1 MRVCHCLLPKPGQQT
16 PFIHPTLLTRTMNH
30 ITLPLKDI
38 AIGKNIRVDTSNVN
52 IGDLVESIRSHGLL
66 ENLIVQKAAAGAKT
80 PFRLVAGF
88 QRVRALREL
97 TKQKHFTRDDTFA
110 CLVIPQDANAAEIA
124 LAENTART
132 AMHAADQ
139 ALVFRNLIE
148 KDGMDITGIASR
160 FNTNERQVRRAL
172 AIANVHKDILTDY
185 RNREIN
191 YDIVKTFA
199 GIKDPT
205 EQLTV
210 YQKIREHNWS
220 MNPQAVKSFLSNA
233 RESVFSNE
241 LLFAGIQDYIDAGG
255 QIEED
260 LFADK
265 PKDALYAINP
275 ELIKELIDKKLA
287 GYTEKFNGQWN
298 WIKTSQDMN
307 SYDIKT
313 KYDSIPPVKISER
326 MLTGARSLSQ
336 EAAGL
341 AQTLYKDSGIS
352 MENLVEKTAPIT
364 AKIDMAIEKMINAIN
379 KAQYDD
385 YVMDNGGIFIVFDY
399 SMVPN
404 IEAGLLDKRFLKE
417 KRKQQGKVAAAARV
431 TPAHNG
437 ETQTNGN
444 GAQHTAANDLE
455 DKVPEWMKDIP
466 APTERMENTD
476 TGSTPVPVNGSG
488 VTAVPQTVT
497 PPAQPQTQPEPE
509 DNATLSDKFL
519 QKLSYMQMSIVKLQS
534 LTKTDGDGS
543 LIQSLFLFHLV
554 DKFFNTDRLPDPA
567 FDVHLHRVPTYPV
580 WMREDSERNTF
591 RSYASSIDLLREA
604 TPAVPDWSS
613 HPSAGARYH
622 AFMAQDSDTRQR
634 QINTALSAGLM
645 PNPLFIEDIEDSLF
659 AVLLSKLDINW
670 RDFMNLNEEYFNNLS
685 KAALFAVGKEITG
698 DNNWIDRAAKK
709 DILVSKLTEIVNP
722 ATTPPHLGEDVRIRA
737 ANWLP
742 PVLKI
747 GIVEAHTR

>member
-1 MRVCHCLLPKPGQQT
+1 
-16 PFIHPTLLTRTMNH
+16 MNH

-38 AIGKNIRVDTSNVN
+38 AIGKNIRTDTSNVN

-66 ENLIVQKAAAGAKT
+66 ENLIVQQAADGAKT
-80 PFRLVAGF
+80 PYRLIAGF

-97 TKQKHFTRDDTFA
+97 TKQKHFTGDDTFA
-110 CLVIPQDANAAEIA
+110 CLVIPLEANAAEIA

-160 FNTNERQVRRAL
+160 FNTNERQVRRVL
-172 AIANVHKDILTDY
+172 AIANVHKDILKDY
-185 RNREIN
+185 RTREIN

-199 GIKDPT
+199 GIKDPK
-205 EQLTV
+205 EQLEV
-210 YQKIREHNWS
+210 YKKIREHNWS

-241 LLFAGIQDYIDAGG
+241 LLFVGIQDYIDAGG

-275 ELIKELIDKKLA
+275 DIIKQLIDKKLA

-326 MLTGARSLSQ
+326 MLASARSLSR
-336 EAAGL
+336 EASSL
-341 AQTLYKDSGIS
+341 AQQLYNDLEVS
-352 MENLVEKTAPIT
+352 MENLVEKTSPVT
-364 AKIDMAIEKMINAIN
+364 AKIDLAVDKLINAIN
-379 KAQYDD
+379 KAHYDD

-417 KRKQQGKVAAAARV
+417 KRKQQSKVAVASRA
-431 TPAHNG
+431 TPLENQHAPS
-437 ETQTNGN
+437 NGN
-444 GAQHTAANDLE
+444 GAHHTETNDFE

-466 APTERMENTD
+466 APTESIEPAD
-476 TGSTPVPVNGSG
+476 TGPDPVQVNGSD
-488 VTAVPQTVT
+488 VTPMGQTVT
-497 PPAQPQTQPEPE
+497 PSSDAPTDPEPE

-519 QKLSYMQMSIVKLQS
+519 QKLSYMQMSIVKLQA
-534 LTKTDGDGS
+534 LTKTDGGAS

-567 FDVHLHRVPTYPV
+567 FDVHLHRVPAYPV
-580 WMREDSERNTF
+580 WMREDTERNTF
-591 RSYASSIDLLREA
+591 RSYASSIDMLREA
-604 TPAVPDWSS
+604 TLTVPEWTAHQSVS
-613 HPSAGARYH
+613 TRYT
-622 AFMAQDSDTRQR
+622 AFMEQDAETRQR
-634 QINTALSAGLM
+634 QINTTLSAGLM
-645 PNPLFIEDIEDSLF
+645 PNPLFDEDVEDSLF
-659 AVLLSKLDINW
+659 AVLLAKLDISW
-670 RDFMNLNEEYFNNLS
+670 RDFMNLNNNYFNNMS

-698 DNNWIDRAAKK
+698 DSNWIDRNAKK
-709 DILVSKLTEIVNP
+709 DILVSKLGEIVNP
-722 ATTPPHLGEDVRIRA
+722 STTPPHLSEEARTRA
-737 ANWLP
+737 GNWMP

-747 GIVEAHTR
+747 GINEAHTR

>member
-1 MRVCHCLLPKPGQQT
+1 
-16 PFIHPTLLTRTMNH
+16 MNH

-38 AIGKNIRVDTSNVN
+38 AIGKNIRADTSNVN

-66 ENLIVQKAAAGAKT
+66 ENLIVQKSADGAKT

-97 TKQKHFTRDDTFA
+97 TKQKHFTGADTFA

-160 FNTNERQVRRAL
+160 FNTNERQVKRAL
-172 AIANVHKDILTDY
+172 AIANVHKDILKDY
-185 RNREIN
+185 RAREIN
-191 YDIVKTFA
+191 YDIVKAFA
-199 GIKDPT
+199 SIKDPK
-205 EQLTV
+205 EQLEV
-210 YQKIREHNWS
+210 YKKIQEHNWS

-241 LLFAGIQDYIDAGG
+241 LLFVGIQDYIDAGG

-260 LFADK
+260 LFADN

-275 ELIKELIDKKLA
+275 DIIKELIDKKLT
-287 GYTEKFNGQWN
+287 GYAEKFNGQWN

-326 MLTGARSLSQ
+326 MLAGARSLSQ

-341 AQTLYKDSGIS
+341 AQQLYKDSDVS
-352 MENLVEKTAPIT
+352 MENLVGKTAPIT
-364 AKIDMAIEKMINAIN
+364 AKIDMAVEKLIAAIN

-417 KRKQQGKVAAAARV
+417 KRKQQSKVAAAARV

-444 GAQHTAANDLE
+444 GAQHTETNDLE
-455 DKVPEWMKDIP
+455 DKVPEWMRDIP
-466 APTERMENTD
+466 APTGSDDTTD
-476 TGSTPVPVNGSG
+476 ITPDPVQVNGSEA
-488 VTAVPQTVT
+488 TPMTRTVT
-497 PPAQPQTQPEPE
+497 PSTHGQADPEPE

-534 LTKTDGDGS
+534 LTKAEDGVS
-543 LIQSLFLFHLV
+543 VIQSLFLFHLV

-591 RSYASSIDLLREA
+591 RSYASSIGMLREA
-604 TPAVPDWSS
+604 TPAVPEWSS

-622 AFMAQDSDTRQR
+622 AFMEQDHDTRQR
-634 QINTALSAGLM
+634 QINTVLSAGLM

-670 RDFMNLNEEYFNNLS
+670 RDFMNLNEEYFHNMS

-698 DNNWIDRAAKK
+698 DNNWIDRTAKK

-722 ATTPPHLGEDVRIRA
+722 STTPPHLSEEARTRA

-747 GIVEAHTR
+747 GIVEARTR

>member
-1 MRVCHCLLPKPGQQT
+1 
-16 PFIHPTLLTRTMNH
+16 MNH

-38 AIGKNIRVDTSNVN
+38 SIGKNIRADTSNVN

-66 ENLIVQKAAAGAKT
+66 ENLIVQQAAAGAKT

-110 CLVIPQDANAAEIA
+110 CLVIPLDANAAEIA

-139 ALVFRNLIE
+139 ALVFKNLIE
-148 KDGMDITGIASR
+148 KDGMDITGIAAR

-172 AIANVHKDILTDY
+172 AIANVHKDILKDY

-210 YQKIREHNWS
+210 YRKIQEHNWS

-241 LLFAGIQDYIDAGG
+241 LLFVGMQAYIDAGG

-275 ELIKELIDKKLA
+275 ELIKALIDKKLA
-287 GYTEKFNGQWN
+287 GYTEKFNGKWN
-298 WIKTSQDMN
+298 WIKTSQDVN

-341 AQTLYKDSGIS
+341 ARQLYTDSDIS
-352 MENLVEKTAPIT
+352 MENLVEKTSPVT
-364 AKIDMAIEKMINAIN
+364 AKIDMAVDKLIAAIN

-417 KRKQQGKVAAAARV
+417 KRKQQSKVAVASQV
-431 TPAHNG
+431 TPTPAQ
-437 ETQTNGN
+437 EIQTNGN
-444 GAQHTAANDLE
+444 GAQQTEGGDLE
-455 DKVPEWMKDIP
+455 DKVPDWMKDIP
-466 APTERMENTD
+466 APTEPIEHTD
-476 TGSTPVPVNGSG
+476 TSPDPVQVNGSEA
-488 VTAVPQTVT
+488 TPMSNAAT
-497 PPAQPQTQPEPE
+497 PPAHVQREPEPE

-534 LTKTDGDGS
+534 LTKTDGGGS

-554 DKFFNTDRLPDPA
+554 DKFFNTDHLPDPA
-567 FDVHLHRVPTYPV
+567 FDVHLHRVPAYPV
-580 WMREDSERNTF
+580 WMREDSERHTF
-591 RSYASSIDLLREA
+591 RSYASSIGMLREA
-604 TPAVPDWSS
+604 TITVPDWSAHES
-613 HPSAGARYH
+613 VSTRYTL
-622 AFMAQDSDTRQR
+622 FMEQDAETRQR

-670 RDFMNLNEEYFNNLS
+670 RDFMNLNEEYFHNLS

-698 DNNWIDRAAKK
+698 DNNWIDRNTKK

-722 ATTPPHLGEDVRIRA
+722 ATTPPHLGEDVRTRA

-747 GIVEAHTR
+747 GIAEARSQ

>member
-1 MRVCHCLLPKPGQQT
+1 
-16 PFIHPTLLTRTMNH
+16 MNH

-38 AIGKNIRVDTSNVN
+38 SIGKNIRADTSNVN

-66 ENLIVQKAAAGAKT
+66 ENLIVQQAAAGAKT

-97 TKQKHFTRDDTFA
+97 TKQKHFTSADTFA

-148 KDGMDITGIASR
+148 KDGMDITGIAAR

-172 AIANVHKDILTDY
+172 AIANVHKDILKDY
-185 RNREIN
+185 RSREIN
-191 YDIVKTFA
+191 YDIVKAFA
-199 GIKDPT
+199 GIKDPQ

-210 YQKIREHNWS
+210 YRKIQEHNWS

-241 LLFAGIQDYIDAGG
+241 LLFVGIQGYIDAGG

-260 LFADK
+260 LFADH

-275 ELIKELIDKKLA
+275 DIIKELIDKKLA
-287 GYTEKFNGQWN
+287 GYVEKFNGQWN

-326 MLTGARSLSQ
+326 MLTSARSLSR
-336 EAAGL
+336 EAAAL
-341 AQTLYKDSGIS
+341 AQQLYKDSDVS
-352 MENLVEKTAPIT
+352 MENLVEKTSPVT
-364 AKIDMAIEKMINAIN
+364 AKIDMAVEKLIAAIN

-417 KRKQQGKVAAAARV
+417 KRKQQSKVAVASRA
-431 TPAHNG
+431 TPPENQDAPS
-437 ETQTNGN
+437 NGN
-444 GAQHTAANDLE
+444 GAQHTETNDLE
-455 DKVPEWMKDIP
+455 DKVPDWMKDIP
-466 APTERMENTD
+466 APTESDDTTD
-476 TGSTPVPVNGSG
+476 TSPDPVQVNGSED
-488 VTAVPQTVT
+488 T
-497 PPAQPQTQPEPE
+497 PPAHVQREPEPE

-534 LTKTDGDGS
+534 LTKTDDGGS

-554 DKFFNTDRLPDPA
+554 DKFFNTDRLPDVA
-567 FDVHLHRVPTYPV
+567 FDVHLHRVPAYPV

-591 RSYASSIDLLREA
+591 RSYASSIGMLREA
-604 TPAVPDWSS
+604 TPAAPDWSS
-613 HPSAGARYH
+613 HPSAGTRYH
-622 AFMAQDSDTRQR
+622 AFMEQDHDTRQR

-659 AVLLSKLDINW
+659 AVFLSKLDINW
-670 RDFMNLNEEYFNNLS
+670 RDFMNLNEAYFHNLS

-698 DNNWIDRAAKK
+698 DNHWIDRNTKK
-709 DILVSKLTEIVNP
+709 DILVNKLTEIVNP
-722 ATTPPHLGEDVRIRA
+722 ATTPPHLSEDVRTRA

-747 GIVEAHTR
+747 GIVEARTR

>member
-1 MRVCHCLLPKPGQQT
+1 
-16 PFIHPTLLTRTMNH
+16 MNH

-38 AIGKNIRVDTSNVN
+38 SVGKNIRTDTSNVN

-66 ENLIVQKAAAGAKT
+66 ENLIVQQAAPGAKA

-97 TKQKHFTRDDTFA
+97 TKQKHFTREDTFA
-110 CLVIPQDANAAEIA
+110 CLVIPDNANAAEVA

-160 FNTNERQVRRAL
+160 FNTNERQVRRVL
-172 AIANVHKDILTDY
+172 AIANVHKDILADY
-185 RNREIN
+185 RARKIN
-191 YDIVKTFA
+191 YDIVKAFA
-199 GIKDPT
+199 SIKDPK
-205 EQLTV
+205 EQLEV
-210 YQKIREHNWS
+210 YKKIQEHNWS
-220 MNPQAVKSFLSNA
+220 MNPQAIKSFLSNA
-233 RESVFSNE
+233 RESIFSNE
-241 LLFAGIQDYIDAGG
+241 LLFVGIQAYINAGG

-260 LFADK
+260 LFADN

-287 GYTEKFNGQWN
+287 GYAEQFNGQWN

-326 MLTGARSLSQ
+326 MLTNARSLSQ
-336 EAAGL
+336 DASSL
-341 AQTLYKDSGIS
+341 THNLYNDSDVS

-364 AKIDMAIEKMINAIN
+364 AKIDMAVEKRINAIN
-379 KAQYDD
+379 KAQFDD

-404 IEAGLLDKRFLKE
+404 VEAGLLDKRFLKE
-417 KRKQQGKVAAAARV
+417 KRKQQSKVAVASRA
-431 TPAHNG
+431 TPPEKQDAPS
-437 ETQTNGN
+437 NGN
-444 GAQHTAANDLE
+444 GAQHTETNDLE

-466 APTERMENTD
+466 APTESMEPTD
-476 TGSTPVPVNGSG
+476 TGPDPVQVNGSD
-488 VTAVPQTVT
+488 VT
-497 PPAQPQTQPEPE
+497 PEPE

-534 LTKTDGDGS
+534 LTKTDDGGS

-554 DKFFNTDRLPDPA
+554 DKFFNTGRLPDPA

-591 RSYASSIDLLREA
+591 RSYASSIDMLREA
-604 TPAVPDWSS
+604 TLTVPDWSAHQS
-613 HPSAGARYH
+613 VSTRYN
-622 AFMAQDSDTRQR
+622 AFMEQDDDTRQR

-645 PNPLFIEDIEDSLF
+645 PNPLFDEDVEDSLF
-659 AVLLSKLDINW
+659 AVLLAKLDISW
-670 RDFMNLNEEYFNNLS
+670 RDFMNLNNNYFNNMS

-698 DNNWIDRAAKK
+698 DNNWIDRTAKK
-709 DILVSKLTEIVNP
+709 DILVTKLTEIVNP
-722 ATTPPHLGEDVRIRA
+722 ATTPPHLSEDARTRA

-747 GIVEAHTR
+747 R

>member
-1 MRVCHCLLPKPGQQT
+1 
-16 PFIHPTLLTRTMNH
+16 MNH

-38 AIGKNIRVDTSNVN
+38 AIGKNIRVDTSNVKL
-52 IGDLVESIRSHGLL
+52 GDLVESIRSHGLL
-66 ENLIVQKAAAGAKT
+66 ENLIVQQAAAGAKT

-97 TKQKHFTRDDTFA
+97 MKQKHFTRDDTFA
-110 CLVIPQDANAAEIA
+110 CLVIPDGANAAEIA

-148 KDGMDITGIASR
+148 KDGMDITGIAAR

-172 AIANVHKDILTDY
+172 AIANVHKDILKDY

-191 YDIVKTFA
+191 YDIVKAFA

-210 YQKIREHNWS
+210 YRKIQEHNWS

-241 LLFAGIQDYIDAGG
+241 LLFVGMQAYIDAGG

-265 PKDALYAINP
+265 PKDALYASNP
-275 ELIKELIDKKLA
+275 ELIKALIDKKLA
-287 GYTEKFNGQWN
+287 GYAEKFNGKWN

-326 MLTGARSLSQ
+326 MLTSARSLSQ
-336 EAAGL
+336 DVSSL
-341 AQTLYKDSGIS
+341 TQKLYNDSDIS

-364 AKIDMAIEKMINAIN
+364 AKIDMAVDKLIAAIN

-417 KRKQQGKVAAAARV
+417 KRKQQSKVAAAAQV
-431 TPAHNG
+431 TPVPAQ
-437 ETQTNGN
+437 ETQTNAN
-444 GAQHTAANDLE
+444 GAPQAAGEDVE

-466 APTERMENTD
+466 APTESMEHAD
-476 TGSTPVPVNGSG
+476 AESSPVPVNGSES
-488 VTAVPQTVT
+488 TPMTQTVT
-497 PPAQPQTQPEPE
+497 PSTHGQADPEPE

-534 LTKTDGDGS
+534 LTKAENDVS

-567 FDVHLHRVPTYPV
+567 FDVHLHRVPAYPV
-580 WMREDSERNTF
+580 WMREDSERHTF
-591 RSYASSIDLLREA
+591 RSYASSIGLLREA
-604 TPAVPDWSS
+604 TPAVPDWSA
-613 HPSAGARYH
+613 HPSVSTRYH
-622 AFMAQDSDTRQR
+622 AFMEQDHDTRQR

-659 AVLLSKLDINW
+659 AVFLSKLDINW
-670 RDFMNLNEEYFNNLS
+670 RDFMNLNEAYFHNMS

-698 DNNWIDRAAKK
+698 DNNWIDRNTKK
-709 DILVSKLTEIVNP
+709 DILVNKLTEIVNP
-722 ATTPPHLGEDVRIRA
+722 STTPPHLSEDVRTRA

-747 GIVEAHTR
+747 GIVEARTQ

>member
-1 MRVCHCLLPKPGQQT
+1 
-16 PFIHPTLLTRTMNH
+16 MNH

-66 ENLIVQKAAAGAKT
+66 ENLIVQQAAAGAKT

-110 CLVIPQDANAAEIA
+110 CLVIPDGANAAEIA

-148 KDGMDITGIASR
+148 KDGMDITGIAAR
-160 FNTNERQVRRAL
+160 FNTSERQVRRAL
-172 AIANVHKDILTDY
+172 AIANVHKDILADY
-185 RNREIN
+185 RAREIN

-199 GIKDPT
+199 GIKDPI

-210 YQKIREHNWS
+210 YRKIQEHNWS
-220 MNPQAVKSFLSNA
+220 MNPQAIKSFLSNA

-241 LLFAGIQDYIDAGG
+241 LLFVGIQAYIDAGG

-275 ELIKELIDKKLA
+275 DIIKELIDKKLA
-287 GYTEKFNGQWN
+287 GYAEQFNGQWN

-341 AQTLYKDSGIS
+341 AQALYKDSDVS
-352 MENLVEKTAPIT
+352 MENLVEKTSPVT
-364 AKIDMAIEKMINAIN
+364 AKIDMAVEKLIAAIN

-399 SMVPN
+399 SMAPN

-417 KRKQQGKVAAAARV
+417 KRKQQSKVAVAARV
-431 TPAHNG
+431 IPAHNG

-444 GAQHTAANDLE
+444 GAQHTETNDLE
-455 DKVPEWMKDIP
+455 DRVPDWMKDIP
-466 APTERMENTD
+466 APTERIEPTD
-476 TGSTPVPVNGSG
+476 AGPDPVQVNGSD

-497 PPAQPQTQPEPE
+497 PPTQPQTQPEPE

-534 LTKTDGDGS
+534 LTKAEDGVS
-543 LIQSLFLFHLV
+543 VIQSLFLFHLV

-580 WMREDSERNTF
+580 WMREDNERNTF

-604 TPAVPDWSS
+604 TPAVPDWSAHQS
-613 HPSAGARYH
+613 VSTRYH
-622 AFMAQDSDTRQR
+622 AFMEQDNDTRQR

-670 RDFMNLNEEYFNNLS
+670 RDFMNLNEAYFHNLS

-698 DNNWIDRAAKK
+698 DNNWIDRTAKK
-709 DILVSKLTEIVNP
+709 DILVNKLTEIVNP
-722 ATTPPHLGEDVRIRA
+722 ATTPPHLGDDVRTRA

-747 GIVEAHTR
+747 GIVEARTQ

>member
-1 MRVCHCLLPKPGQQT
+1 
-16 PFIHPTLLTRTMNH
+16 MNH

-66 ENLIVQKAAAGAKT
+66 ENLIVQHAADSAKT

-97 TKQKHFTRDDTFA
+97 TKQKHFTGEDTFA
-110 CLVIPQDANAAEIA
+110 CLVIPLEANAAEIA

-160 FNTNERQVRRAL
+160 FNTSERQVRRVL
-172 AIANVHKDILTDY
+172 AIANVHKDILKDY
-185 RNREIN
+185 RAREIN
-191 YDIVKTFA
+191 YDIVKAFA
-199 GIKDPT
+199 SIKDPK
-205 EQLTV
+205 EQLEV
-210 YQKIREHNWS
+210 YKKIQEHNWS
-220 MNPQAVKSFLSNA
+220 MNPQAIKSFLSNA

-241 LLFAGIQDYIDAGG
+241 LLFVGIQAYTDAGG

-287 GYTEKFNGQWN
+287 GYTERFNGKWN

-326 MLTGARSLSQ
+326 MLASTRSLSQ
-336 EAAGL
+336 EASGL
-341 AQTLYKDSGIS
+341 AQTLYKDADVS

-364 AKIDMAIEKMINAIN
+364 AKIDMAVEKRINAIN
-379 KAQYDD
+379 KAHYDD

-417 KRKQQGKVAAAARV
+417 KRKQQSKIAVASQV
-431 TPAHNG
+431 TPTPDP
-437 ETQTNGN
+437 EIQTNGN
-444 GAQHTAANDLE
+444 GAQQTDGGDFD

-466 APTERMENTD
+466 TPTESFEPTD
-476 TGSTPVPVNGSG
+476 TGSSPAPVNGSD

-497 PPAQPQTQPEPE
+497 PSTQPQTQPEPE

-534 LTKTDGDGS
+534 LTKTDDGAS

-567 FDVHLHRVPTYPV
+567 FDVHLHRVPAYPV

-591 RSYASSIDLLREA
+591 RSYASSIDMLREA
-604 TPAVPDWSS
+604 TPAVPDWSAHQS
-613 HPSAGARYH
+613 VGTRYN
-622 AFMAQDSDTRQR
+622 AFMAQDDDTRQR

-659 AVLLSKLDINW
+659 AVLLSKLDIHW
-670 RDFMNLNEEYFNNLS
+670 RDFMNLNEEYFHNLS

-698 DNNWIDRAAKK
+698 DNNWIDRNAKK
-709 DILVSKLTEIVNP
+709 DILVNKLTEIVNP
-722 ATTPPHLGEDVRIRA
+722 STTPPHLSEDVRSRA

-747 GIVEAHTR
+747 GIVEAQTR

>member
-1 MRVCHCLLPKPGQQT
+1 
-16 PFIHPTLLTRTMNH
+16 MNH

-38 AIGKNIRVDTSNVN
+38 AIGKNIRADTSNVKL
-52 IGDLVESIRSHGLL
+52 GDLVESIRSHGLL
-66 ENLIVQKAAAGAKT
+66 ENLIVQKAADGAKT

-110 CLVIPQDANAAEIA
+110 CLVIPDGANAAEIA

-148 KDGMDITGIASR
+148 KDGMDITGIAAR

-172 AIANVHKDILTDY
+172 AIANVHKDILKDY
-185 RNREIN
+185 RSRDIN
-191 YDIVKTFA
+191 YDIVKAFA

-210 YQKIREHNWS
+210 YRKIREHNWS

-241 LLFAGIQDYIDAGG
+241 LLFVGIQDYIDAGG

-275 ELIKELIDKKLA
+275 ELIKALIDKKLA
-287 GYTEKFNGQWN
+287 GYTEKFNGKWN

-326 MLTGARSLSQ
+326 MLAGARSLSQ
-336 EAAGL
+336 EVSGL
-341 AQTLYKDSGIS
+341 ARQLYTDSDVS
-352 MENLVEKTAPIT
+352 MENLVEKTSPVT
-364 AKIDMAIEKMINAIN
+364 AKIDMAVEKLIDAIN

-417 KRKQQGKVAAAARV
+417 KRKQQSKVAAAARV
-431 TPAHNG
+431 THPENQDAPS
-437 ETQTNGN
+437 NGN
-444 GAQHTAANDLE
+444 GAQHTDTGDFD

-476 TGSTPVPVNGSG
+476 PGSTPVPVNGSD

-497 PPAQPQTQPEPE
+497 PPAQPQAQPEPE

-534 LTKTDGDGS
+534 LTKTDGGVS

-554 DKFFNTDRLPDPA
+554 DKFFNTDRLPDAA
-567 FDVHLHRVPTYPV
+567 FDVHLHRVPAYPV

-591 RSYASSIDLLREA
+591 RSYASSIGMLREA

-613 HPSAGARYH
+613 HQSVITRYN
-622 AFMAQDSDTRQR
+622 AFMEQDNDTRQR

-659 AVLLSKLDINW
+659 AVLLSKLDIHW
-670 RDFMNLNEEYFNNLS
+670 RDFMNLNEEYFHNLS

-698 DNNWIDRAAKK
+698 DNNWIDRNTKK
-709 DILVSKLTEIVNP
+709 DILVNKLTEIVNP
-722 ATTPPHLGEDVRIRA
+722 ATTPPHLSEDVRTRA

-747 GIVEAHTR
+747 GIVEARTQ